1 MCVPFGK
8 ILRSAV
14 VPNTVTKTLHTEK
27 VYDADLRY
35 CSVEAY
41 PNYTPLPT
49 QVKAIK
55 SFRRPV
61 MLVDDVMNRSGI
73 RISTL
78 APLFRKE
85 GVNIEKFLVGILTG
99 YGTDLLAGLGLEA
112 DSVYFVPNCRNW
124 CSESSLYPF
133 IGGDMV
139 RRKTERVPGLN
150 LSINLIRPYT
160 EPPLPGA
167 DNDAMFEYS
176 ACCIRNAR
184 DVLLV
189 LEQEYRK
196 LFARNLT
203 LSRLSE
209 AVHLPMV
216 PDKGDCVDYD
226 PTLSAS
232 VYLENDLQMLYRT
245 RVNTAATKNRY
256 TGL

>member
-1 MCVPFGK
+1 M
-8 ILRSAV
+8 
-14 VPNTVTKTLHTEK
+14 VPNTVTKTLHTDK
-27 VYDADLRY
+27 VYDADLNY
-35 CSVEAY
+35 CAVEAY

-55 SFRRPV
+55 SFRRPAI
-61 MLVDDVMNRSGI
+61 LVDDVINRSGI

-85 GVNIEKFLVGILTG
+85 GVNIEKFLLGIITG
-99 YGTDLLAGLGLEA
+99 YGKNTLATMDLEG
-112 DSVYFVPNCRNW
+112 DCVYYVPNMRNW
-124 CSESSLYPF
+124 FMESSLYPF
-133 IGGDMV
+133 IGGDQV
-139 RRKTERVPGLN
+139 RRESVKVAGLAP
-150 LSINLIRPYT
+150 SINLIQPYT
-160 EPPLPGA
+160 QPPLRGA
-167 DNDAMFEYS
+167 SEDALFEYS

>member
-1 MCVPFGK
+1 
-8 ILRSAV
+8 
-14 VPNTVTKTLHTEK
+14 
-27 VYDADLRY
+27 
-35 CSVEAY
+35 
-41 PNYTPLPT
+41 
-49 QVKAIK
+49 
-55 SFRRPV
+55 
-61 MLVDDVMNRSGI
+61 
-73 RISTL
+73 
-78 APLFRKE
+78 
-85 GVNIEKFLVGILTG
+85 
-99 YGTDLLAGLGLEA
+99 
-112 DSVYFVPNCRNW
+112 
-124 CSESSLYPF
+124 
-133 IGGDMV
+133 MV

-167 DNDAMFEYS
+167 DNDALFEYS

-184 DVLLV
+184 DVLLA